1 MRNQNTH
8 MLRAWLKQ
16 IFISRP
22 FARIISGQL
31 ISAAGSNATAV
42 VIPLIAV
49 ITLQASS
56 FEVGVLNAA
65 QSIAAAILGIHI
77 GRWCDQIGP
86 DKTMLASNLIGMAS
100 TGLLCAGVFTGFI
113 SLPALIVLML
123 AVGIAQLG
131 FDIART
137 GYTVALVPKEQLPH
151 ANSLIEGASAVGE
164 GIGPSFGGWLFS
176 SIGAAF
182 ALLFDCATYV
192 CSSLLVL
199 LNVCEYRQTFAQFD
213 AQERAAADEDSGEGD
228 NESLTEDI
236 KSSKQGL
243 RFAWKNGV
251 IRSIACSA
259 GQFNFF
265 TAAFFT
271 VYYVFVVRELHMSAL
286 TVGFAETCSGI
297 AGIASAAVAS
307 PLMKHVAAGP
317 LFLATMLGPTLA
329 ALLIPLAGFLLGN
342 PPLVVLVVCVAQFAW
357 SFTVTIN
364 LIVSESIKQMVTP
377 EHMLGQV
384 SSVERVIALAAEP
397 IGALAGGAVAGLLG
411 NGFALYLC
419 VVGLA
424 TSILWAL
431 GKHGILSFVQPQE
444 WGE

>member
-1 MRNQNTH
+1 M
-8 MLRAWLKQ
+8 
-16 IFISRP
+16 
-22 FARIISGQL
+22 
-31 ISAAGSNATAV
+31 
-42 VIPLIAV
+42 
-49 ITLQASS
+49 
-56 FEVGVLNAA
+56 
-65 QSIAAAILGIHI
+65 
-77 GRWCDQIGP
+77 
-86 DKTMLASNLIGMAS
+86 
-100 TGLLCAGVFTGFI
+100 
-113 SLPALIVLML
+113 
-123 AVGIAQLG
+123 
-131 FDIART
+131 
-137 GYTVALVPKEQLPH
+137 
-151 ANSLIEGASAVGE
+151 
-164 GIGPSFGGWLFS
+164 
-176 SIGAAF
+176 
-182 ALLFDCATYV
+182 
-192 CSSLLVL
+192 
-199 LNVCEYRQTFAQFD
+199 
-213 AQERAAADEDSGEGD
+213 
-228 NESLTEDI
+228 
-236 KSSKQGL
+236 
-243 RFAWKNGV
+243 

-317 LFLATMLGPTLA
+317 LFLATMFVPTLA
-329 ALLIPLAGFLLGN
+329 ALLIPLAGFLIGN